1 MQRRQFIKL
10 TASAGLGASIAPSL
24 AALAA
29 AERPSAVAMPTDF
42 LTIENNHQTWL
53 GRDFWANRL
62 QDWQANNGRI
72 ECVQSDESYEVRT
85 VSLLTRE
92 LTDAHKPARIRVTV
106 GALHPGKAGFCGLL
120 LGVGAGQ
127 LDYRASALAQRFS
140 GVGGGFMATLNSQ
153 GELGFQDFS
162 EAKNTLVFESL
173 TRPGASPIGE
183 LGDRA
188 VVLDCHIDPVA
199 DDRFDIRLIALDAK
213 TEREIGFAVRT
224 DVAPD
229 ELMGGIML
237 VSSTPAKQPGTG
249 WWFKDIATAGD
260 KILAEPSRAEGPVL
274 GCLYSLN
281 QRVMKLTAQFFPLNT
296 DAHPNAQLQLKS
308 ASGEWQT
315 RAVAAIE
322 DGFVAR
328 FRADDWD
335 ASQAVDYRIVI
346 PDATQYPAFTGQFR
360 QDKASPDE
368 LKVGLYSCIIP
379 TAKSLDEG
387 HYKKLIPEERELGR
401 YTPDNI
407 FFPHNELVS
416 NSATHDP
423 DLCLF
428 VGDQY
433 YETYPTRYGRDTPQ
447 AKLDT
452 LYRWYLWLWT
462 FRDMARSRPSIVLVD
477 DHDVLQGNLWGQA
490 GVSGGPKEEDGG
502 FKWDLDLVRMV
513 YRVQCSHNPD
523 AYDPTPINGCIPV
536 YYGSFVYGGVNF
548 AFVEDRK
555 FKTAPDYDPD
565 PETTRGVLLGA
576 RQEQFLENWANSR
589 PGMPKAII
597 TASMWGSPQTD
608 EKGEP
613 LLDYDANGY
622 PPDGRRRAIA
632 LAKKAQAVVL
642 SGDQHLG
649 MLAEQ
654 CLDSFDDGVLFFS
667 GPASAAFW
675 QRWFEPAKALDNQ
688 RNNDPNTGNFVD
700 TFGNKMRVLA
710 VANPKISH
718 ADFQD
723 DNTTWGKFLADRQL
737 KSEGYGLV
745 RFRPGKGEVTFECWP
760 WDADPSRDPQF
771 SGWPYRYKY

>member
-1 MQRRQFIKL
+1 MQRRRFIQL
-10 TASAGLGASIAPSL
+10 AASAGIGASMAPSL
-24 AALAA
+24 AAMAA
-29 AERPSAVAMPTDF
+29 AERKAQVATPSDF
-42 LTIENNHQTWL
+42 LAIEQNSQTWL

-62 QDWQANNGRI
+62 QDWQVSNGRI
-72 ECVQSDESYEVRT
+72 ECAQSDKSYEVRT

-106 GALHPGKAGFCGLL
+106 GALEPDKAGFCGLL

-140 GVGGGFMATLNSQ
+140 GTNGGFMATLNNQ
-153 GELGFQDFS
+153 GDLAFQDFS
-162 EAKNTLVFESL
+162 EATNTLAFESL
-173 TRPGASPIGE
+173 TRTGATPIGAV
-183 LGDRA
+183 DHRA
-188 VVLDCHIDPVA
+188 IVLDCHIDPVS
-199 DDRFDIRLIALDAK
+199 DGRFDVRLIALDAK

-224 DVAPD
+224 NVAAE
-229 ELMGGIML
+229 ELTGGIML
-237 VSSTPAKQPGTG
+237 VSSTPANQPGTG
-249 WWFKDIATAGD
+249 WWFQDVATAGE
-260 KILAEPSRAEGPVL
+260 KILVDDKRAEGPVL

-281 QRVMKLTAQFFPLNT
+281 QHVMKLTAQFFPLNT
-296 DAHPNAQLQLKS
+296 QEHPNAELQLKS
-308 ASGEWQT
+308 TSGEWTT
-315 RAVAAIE
+315 RAFAAIE

-328 FRADDWD
+328 FRADDWRTD
-335 ASQAVDYRIVI
+335 QAVDYRIVV
-346 PDATQYPAFTGQFR
+346 PGAAKYPPFEGRFR
-360 QDKASPDE
+360 RDSGGTDE
-368 LKVGLYSCIIP
+368 LNVGLYSCIIP

-387 HYKKLIPEERELGR
+387 HYKKLIPEEQVLGR
-401 YTPDNI
+401 YTSDNI
-407 FFPHNELVS
+407 FFPHNELVA
-416 NSATHDP
+416 NSSSHDP

-452 LYRWYLWLWT
+452 LYRWYLWLWA
-462 FRDMARSRPSIVLVD
+462 FRDMTRNRPAIVLVD
-477 DHDVLQGNLWGQA
+477 DHDVLQGNLWGNA

-502 FKWDLDLVRMV
+502 FKWDVDLMRMV

-523 AYDPTPINGCIPV
+523 AYDTTPINGCIPV

-555 FKTAPDYDPD
+555 FKTPPDYDSNPLKTAG
-565 PETTRGVLLGA
+565 ELLGK
-576 RQEQFLENWANSR
+576 RQEQFLDNWAKSR

-608 EKGEP
+608 ENGQP

-675 QRWFEPAKALDNQ
+675 QRWFEPAEALEHQ
-688 RNNDPNTGNFVD
+688 RDGNRNSGDFVD

-745 RFRPGKGEVTFECWP
+745 RFKPARGEVAFECWP
-760 WDADPSRDPQF
+760 WDADPASDSQF
-771 SGWPYRYKY
+771 SGWPYHYKL